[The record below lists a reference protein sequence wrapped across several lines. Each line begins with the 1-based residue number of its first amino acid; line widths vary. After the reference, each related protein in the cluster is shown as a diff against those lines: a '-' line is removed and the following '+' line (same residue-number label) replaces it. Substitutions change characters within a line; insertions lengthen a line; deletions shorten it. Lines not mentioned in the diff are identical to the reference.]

1 MSFALRLH
9 RARWSILGLG
19 VLLLLGLALGLH
31 GMTDASSRAAGTLPA
46 PAAVDPRLVLHPHAV
61 PFSGSIAGGVSV
73 DGTLWPSLPG
83 LNTLSLRILLPG
95 RQVAHSGRVHLVL
108 SMPGMAMR
116 PMQATLTARSQG
128 YRGSIAL
135 PMFGRYRA
143 QVDAWTAG
151 GRYAGAFSLTL
162 PLTLASLPTGAGSAR
177 PQRTSSLMNKI
188 PSSQARHTRS
198 AARTHRPGSTGGSRV
213 SVLLWKG

>member
-1 MSFALRLH
+1 MSLALRPH

-19 VLLLLGLALGLH
+19 VSLLLLGTGVGLQ
-31 GMTDASSRAAGTLPA
+31 GLTSVDTRPSSAPPA
-46 PAAVDPRLVLHPHAV
+46 PPALDPRLVLHRHAV

-83 LNTLSLRILLPG
+83 LNTLSLRILLPD

-116 PMQATLTARSQG
+116 PVPATLIARSQG
-128 YRGSIAL
+128 YRGSVAL

-143 QVDAWTAG
+143 QVDASTAG
-151 GRYAGAFSLTL
+151 GRYMGAFSLTL
-162 PLTLASLPTGAGSAR
+162 PLNFASLPTGAGSAR
-177 PQRTSSLMNKI
+177 P
-188 PSSQARHTRS
+188 
-198 AARTHRPGSTGGSRV
+198 
-213 SVLLWKG
+213 